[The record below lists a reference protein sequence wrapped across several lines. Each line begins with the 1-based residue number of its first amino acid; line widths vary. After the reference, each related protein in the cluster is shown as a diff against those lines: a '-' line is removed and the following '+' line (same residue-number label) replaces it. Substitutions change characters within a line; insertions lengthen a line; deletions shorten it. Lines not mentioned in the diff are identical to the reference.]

1 MPSQV
6 ATGLVGNLY
15 VNRLGS
21 RNPRR
26 PCVVHTRDPVV
37 LALCAGFLDEVLREG
52 WSKSYRKRVAL
63 LLYGFAIS
71 CQENICMN
79 SFSNESILLRAA

>member
-1 MPSQV
+1 MMPSQV
-6 ATGLVGNLY
+6 ATGLVGSLY

-21 RNPRR
+21 RS
-26 PCVVHTRDPVV
+26 PCRAYVVHTHDAVDV
-37 LALCAGFLDEVLREG
+37 ALCAGFLDEVLREG

-71 CQENICMN
+71 CQENI
-79 SFSNESILLRAA
+79 